1 MIGTRAVLDITY
13 STKDDGLNEVYDP
26 DDDEAKA
33 GVDDASDEIQAAT
46 KSLHFRHLLSHSL

>member
-46 KSLHFRHLLSHSL
+46 KSLHFRHLLSL